1 MKSVTVPDQA
11 RRFGRAQMSSKG
23 QVGIMER
30 KDIIRAIMEKEYQI
44 SPEAVELIYSS
55 NSPEDL
61 LKYVLSTVDD
71 SVIVIGIEHINLE
84 GFAAYGKASTLNYT
98 KKEKNPD
105 DTEYEK
111 KPDFKTLAGEF
122 PSDKINALDTE
133 KKKILSGAPILS
145 SIPSNPSSESDSFL
159 VPNSLSESALSS
171 ESDVVIT
178 TPESIIKSL
187 QDSVP
192 DSISVQDMA
201 PDMAYEP
208 APDILNTLHTPDT
221 PNTLNTPDTQS
232 NVVSSDEASASHLAS
247 ASLSSVKAA
256 PPPFSSHPSQAV
268 NRSSS
273 FFGQGNSLPPSPSNR
288 IFRKES
294 TSSFSGIE
302 FFSGSKNEEYKH
314 YPGRNPVTVFSDIT
328 GHSTCVGEYMQFVQY
343 FRDRYSRLSEI
354 IRGRINARPI
364 ESLKRRSFRRGG
376 DGGSEEISIIG
387 MVSDISSTTNGHKI
401 LSLEDPTGSFPVLI
415 RNSDKELFEF
425 ASKILLDEI
434 IGVTG
439 SVTNDGSL
447 MLATKLIQPD
457 IPNNIQRRTGSH
469 GKAVLISDVHVGSS
483 QFMEDAW
490 LDFLDFLKGESDSES
505 MRELAA
511 SIRYLVVAG
520 DIVDGIGIYPDQ
532 EMELEILDVYE
543 QYRKAAEY
551 FREIPEHIRIII
563 SPGNH
568 DAVRQAEPQPA
579 LPENLQAYFPQNI
592 VFVGNPAFL
601 ELDGVRILIY
611 HGRSIDDLVAS
622 IPGVSYQEPAGAVL
636 EMLKR
641 RHLAPTYGSRVSIS
655 PEKKDYFI
663 IDPVPD
669 IIHTGHVHTLGVQR
683 YKNVLLINSGTWQG
697 QTEFQKRVNLVPV
710 PARVPIVDLRDFDVK
725 ILAFD

>member
-1 MKSVTVPDQA
+1 MEKLISE
-11 RRFGRAQMSSKG
+11 G
-23 QVGIMER
+23 QVESMER
-30 KDIIRAIMEKEYQI
+30 SDIIRAVMEKEYQI
-44 SPEAVELIYSS
+44 SPEAVELIHSS

-61 LKYVLSTVDD
+61 LKHVLSAVDD
-71 SVIVIGIEHINLE
+71 SVIVIGVKHIDLE
-84 GFAAYGKASTLNYT
+84 GFAAPGKASNLAYLENESNPGFETSSEKLPSNKIETIFSEEMEGHSGVSTLHSRSVN
-98 KKEKNPD
+98 
-105 DTEYEK
+105 
-111 KPDFKTLAGEF
+111 
-122 PSDKINALDTE
+122 
-133 KKKILSGAPILS
+133 LS
-145 SIPSNPSSESDSFL
+145 SDPDLSLESDSVL
-159 VPNSLSESALSS
+159 EPASSS
-171 ESDVVIT
+171 ECSLPLELDTLIAA
-178 TPESIIKSL
+178 PDPIIKSS
-187 QDSVP
+187 QNP
-192 DSISVQDMA
+192 ENNPISVLETVPNMA
-201 PDMAYEP
+201 CDPVQEIQSDTASSGEISTSYVASSSLPEIK
-208 APDILNTLHTPDT
+208 AVTP
-221 PNTLNTPDTQS
+221 
-232 NVVSSDEASASHLAS
+232 V
-247 ASLSSVKAA
+247 LSSH
-256 PPPFSSHPSQAV
+256 SSQPV
-268 NRSSS
+268 NRPASS
-273 FFGQGNSLPPSPSNR
+273 FFGQGDSVPSIFSNR
-288 IFRKES
+288 VLRAN
-294 TSSFSGIE
+294 SSSSASGRAL
-302 FFSGSKNEEYKH
+302 FSGSRDEYKH
-314 YPGRNPVTVFSDIT
+314 YPGRNPVTVISDIT

-354 IRGRINARPI
+354 IRGRTNARPI
-364 ESLKRRSFRRGG
+364 ESLKRKSFRRGG

-401 LSLEDPTGSFPVLI
+401 LSLEDPTGSFSVLI
-415 RNSDKELFEF
+415 RNSDKELFEL
-425 ASKILLDEI
+425 ASRILLDEV

-447 MLATKLIQPD
+447 MIATKLIQPD
-457 IPNNIQRRTGSH
+457 VPNNIQRRTGSH

-483 QFMEDAW
+483 QFLEDSW

-520 DIVDGIGIYPDQ
+520 DLVDGIGIYPDQ
-532 EMELEILDVYE
+532 EMELDILNVYE

-551 FREIPEHIRIII
+551 FREIPEHIRVIL

-568 DAVRQAEPQPA
+568 DSVRQAEPQPA
-579 LPENLQAYFPQNI
+579 LPESIQADFPENVI
-592 VFVGNPAFL
+592 FVGNPAL
-601 ELDGVRILIY
+601 VELDGVQILIY

-655 PEKKDYFI
+655 PEKRDYFV

-683 YKNVLLINSGTWQG
+683 YKNVLLVNSGTWQD

-710 PARVPIVDLRDFDVK
+710 PAKVPIVDLGDFDVK

>member
-1 MKSVTVPDQA
+1 
-11 RRFGRAQMSSKG
+11 
-23 QVGIMER
+23 ME
-30 KDIIRAIMEKEYQI
+30 KNNIIRVVMEKEYQI
-44 SPEAVELIYSS
+44 SPEAVELIHSS
-55 NSPEDL
+55 NSPEEL
-61 LKYVLSTVDD
+61 LKYVLSTVND
-71 SVIVIGIEHINLE
+71 SVIVIGIEDIDLE
-84 GFAAYGKASTLNYT
+84 GFATSGKPSKLIYT
-98 KKEKNPD
+98 GNGKNPGFE
-105 DTEYEK
+105 TSS
-111 KPDFKTLAGEF
+111 GEL
-122 PSDKINALDTE
+122 PSDKIQAPYPE
-133 KKKILSGAPILS
+133 ERKILSGASILS
-145 SIPSNPSSESDSFL
+145 SRSGNPSPEPDLFLKTDPSSE
-159 VPNSLSESALSS
+159 PHLSPESALSS
-171 ESDVVIT
+171 EPDAVISVSDR
-178 TPESIIKSL
+178 IIKSS
-187 QDSVP
+187 QDPASDAISVP
-192 DSISVQDMA
+192 DIVPDNMA
-201 PDMAYEP
+201 PDKIVPDMAYEP
-208 APDILNTLHTPDT
+208 VL
-221 PNTLNTPDTQS
+221 DTQQGT
-232 NVVSSDEASASHLAS
+232 VSSEEISALYPTSH
-247 ASLSSVKAA
+247 SLSSVKASLQV
-256 PPPFSSHPSQAV
+256 FSSHSSQAV
-268 NRSSS
+268 NRSASS
-273 FFGQGNSLPPSPSNR
+273 FFGQGNSLPSSPSNR
-288 IFRKES
+288 IFRADP
-294 TSSFSGIE
+294 SSSGSGNGL
-302 FFSGSKNEEYKH
+302 FSGSRDEYKH
-314 YPGRNPVTVFSDIT
+314 YPGRNPVTVISDIT
-328 GHSTCVGEYMQFVQY
+328 GRSTCVGEYMQFVQY

-354 IRGRINARPI
+354 IRGRTNARPI
-364 ESLKRRSFRRGG
+364 ESLKRRSFRRGS

-401 LSLEDPTGSFPVLI
+401 FSLEDPTGSFSVLI
-415 RNSDKELFEF
+415 RNSDKELFEL
-425 ASKILLDEI
+425 ASRILLDEV

-457 IPNNIQRRTGSH
+457 APNNVQRRTGSH

-483 QFMEDAW
+483 QFLEDAW

-520 DIVDGIGIYPDQ
+520 DLVDGIGIYPDQ
-532 EMELEILDVYE
+532 EMELDILNVYE

-551 FREIPEHIRIII
+551 FREIPEHIRVII

-579 LPENLQAYFPQNI
+579 LPESIQADFPQNVI
-592 VFVGNPAFL
+592 FVGNPAL
-601 ELDGVRILIY
+601 VELDGIRVLIY

-683 YKNVLLINSGTWQG
+683 YKNVLLVNSGTWQD
-697 QTEFQKRVNLVPV
+697 QTEFQKRVNLMPV
-710 PARVPIVDLRDFDVK
+710 PAKVPIVDLGDFDVK

>member
-1 MKSVTVPDQA
+1 
-11 RRFGRAQMSSKG
+11 
-23 QVGIMER
+23 MEK
-30 KDIIRAIMEKEYQI
+30 KDIIRAVMEKEYQI
-44 SPEAVELIYSS
+44 SPEAMELILSS
-55 NSPEDL
+55 NFPEDL
-61 LKYVLSTVDD
+61 LRYVLSTVDD
-71 SVIVIGIEHINLE
+71 SVIVIGIEHIDLE
-84 GFAAYGKASTLNYT
+84 GFVASGKASKQNYT
-98 KKEKNPD
+98 GNGKNPDHAENSKNPD
-105 DTEYEK
+105 DTENEK
-111 KPDFKTLAGEF
+111 KLGFKTSAGES
-122 PSDKINALDTE
+122 PSDKIHAPSRE
-133 KKKILSGAPILS
+133 ERKILSGASILS
-145 SIPSNPSSESDSFL
+145 SRSDNPSCESDSFL
-159 VPNSLSESALSS
+159 VPDPLSESTLSS
-171 ESDVVIT
+171 KPDIVIAALDPT
-178 TPESIIKSL
+178 IKSSR
-187 QDSVP
+187 DSVS
-192 DSISVQDMA
+192 DSISVQDMVS
-201 PDMAYEP
+201 DTAYEP
-208 APDILNTLHTPDT
+208 SPNILDNPDT
-221 PNTLNTPDTQS
+221 LDTKS
-232 NVVSSDEASASHLAS
+232 SVVSSDEASASYLVS
-247 ASLSSVKAA
+247 DSISSVKAA
-256 PPPFSSHPSQAV
+256 PSTFSSHSSQAI
-268 NRSSS
+268 NGSTSS
-273 FFGQGNSLPPSPSNR
+273 FFGQENSPHSSPLNR

-294 TSSFSGIE
+294 SPFTSEKGL
-302 FFSGSKNEEYKH
+302 FSGSRDEYKH
-314 YPGRNPVTVFSDIT
+314 YPGKNPVTVVSDIT

-343 FRDRYSRLSEI
+343 FRDRYSRISEI
-354 IRGRINARPI
+354 IRGRINALPI

-376 DGGSEEISIIG
+376 DGSSEEISIIG

-401 LSLEDPTGSFPVLI
+401 LSLEDPTGSFSVLI

-457 IPNNIQRRTGSH
+457 VPNNVQRRIESH
-469 GKAVLISDVHVGSS
+469 GKAILISDVHVGSS

-532 EMELEILDVYE
+532 EMELDILDVYD

-551 FREIPEHIRIII
+551 LREIPEHIRVII

-579 LPENLQAYFPQNI
+579 LPENIQAYFPQNI

-622 IPGVSYQEPAGAVL
+622 IPGISYQEPAGAVL

-683 YKNVLLINSGTWQG
+683 YKNVLLVNSGTWQG

-710 PARVPIVDLRDFDVK
+710 PARVPIVDLENFDVK

>member
-1 MKSVTVPDQA
+1 
-11 RRFGRAQMSSKG
+11 
-23 QVGIMER
+23 MER
-30 KDIIRAIMEKEYQI
+30 KDIIRAVMEKEYQI

-61 LKYVLSTVDD
+61 LKYILSTVND
-71 SVIVIGIEHINLE
+71 SVIVIGVEDIDIE
-84 GFAAYGKASTLNYT
+84 GFAAFS
-98 KKEKNPD
+98 
-105 DTEYEK
+105 
-111 KPDFKTLAGEF
+111 AGES
-122 PSDKINALDTE
+122 PSDKINALVPE
-133 KKKILSGAPILS
+133 ERKILSGVSILS
-145 SIPSNPSSESDSFL
+145 SRSGNPSSESDSFL
-159 VPNSLSESALSS
+159 VPDPLSEPVLSS
-171 ESDVVIT
+171 EPDVIT
-178 TPESIIKSL
+178 AAPDPSIKPS

-192 DSISVQDMA
+192 DSSVQDMVLDKAYESA
-201 PDMAYEP
+201 PDT
-208 APDILNTLHTPDT
+208 PDASNTPDT
-221 PNTLNTPDTQS
+221 PNIPDTLDVQS
-232 NVVSSDEASASHLAS
+232 GNVLSDEDSASNLAS
-247 ASLSSVKAA
+247 DSLSSAKAA
-256 PPPFSSHPSQAV
+256 SPTFSSHSSLAV
-268 NRSSS
+268 NRSASS
-273 FFGQGNSLPPSPSNR
+273 FFGQGNSLSSFPSNR
-288 IFRKES
+288 SFRTEP
-294 TSSFSGIE
+294 SSSASERGI
-302 FFSGSKNEEYKH
+302 FSGSRDEYKH
-314 YPGRNPVTVFSDIT
+314 YPGRNPVTVVSDIT

-401 LSLEDPTGSFPVLI
+401 LSLEDPTGSFSVLI
-415 RNSDKELFEF
+415 RNSDKELFEL
-425 ASKILLDEI
+425 ASKIILDEV

-439 SVTNDGSL
+439 SITNDGSL

-457 IPNNIQRRTGSH
+457 VPNNVQRRTGSH

-483 QFMEDAW
+483 QFMEDSW
-490 LDFLDFLKGESDSES
+490 LDFLDFLKGESDSED

-511 SIRYLVVAG
+511 SVRYLVVAG

-532 EMELEILDVYE
+532 EMELDILDVYE

-551 FREIPEHIRIII
+551 FREIPEHIRVII

-579 LPENLQAYFPQNI
+579 LPESIQAYFPENF

-601 ELDGVRILIY
+601 ELDGVRLLIY
-611 HGRSIDDLVAS
+611 HGRSIDDLVATV
-622 IPGVSYQEPAGAVL
+622 PGVSYQEPAGAVL
-636 EMLKR
+636 EMLKC

-683 YKNVLLINSGTWQG
+683 YKNVLLVNSGTWQG

-710 PARVPIVDLRDFDVK
+710 PARVPIVDLEDFDVK

>member
-1 MKSVTVPDQA
+1 MALMPEQDERT
-11 RRFGRAQMSSKG
+11 GRVQISQKV
-23 QVGIMER
+23 QVKTMER
-30 KDIIRAIMEKEYQI
+30 NDIIRAVMEKAYQI
-44 SPEAVELIYSS
+44 SPEAVELILSS
-55 NSPEDL
+55 DYPEDL
-61 LKYVLSTVDD
+61 LEYVISTVSD
-71 SVIVIGIEHINLE
+71 SIIVIGIEDIDLQ
-84 GFAAYGKASTLNYT
+84 GFAVLGKASKLIYT
-98 KKEKNPD
+98 GGGEH
-105 DTEYEK
+105 
-111 KPDFKTLAGEF
+111 PDFETSSGLESIF
-122 PSDKINALDTE
+122 PSEPVVSPDPDSVIVSPGPAIKI
-133 KKKILSGAPILS
+133 SQGP
-145 SIPSNPSSESDSFL
+145 
-159 VPNSLSESALSS
+159 V
-171 ESDVVIT
+171 SDVI
-178 TPESIIKSL
+178 
-187 QDSVP
+187 SVP
-192 DSISVQDMA
+192 DIV
-201 PDMAYEP
+201 
-208 APDILNTLHTPDT
+208 PDITHNTSYETA
-221 PNTLNTPDTQS
+221 PDTQS
-232 NVVSSDEASASHLAS
+232 NASSSEEVPDSYLISNS
-247 ASLSSVKAA
+247 PSIVKAT
-256 PPPFSSHPSQAV
+256 PPTFSSSSSQAI
-268 NRSSS
+268 NRSASS
-273 FFGQGNSLPPSPSNR
+273 FFGQGNSLPSSPSNR
-288 IFRKES
+288 IFRAES
-294 TSSFSGIE
+294 SSVSGSGI
-302 FFSGSKNEEYKH
+302 FSSSRDEYKH
-314 YPGRNPVTVFSDIT
+314 YPGRNPVTVISDIT
-328 GHSTCVGEYMQFVQY
+328 GYSTCVGEYMQFVQY

-354 IRGRINARPI
+354 IRGRSNARPI

-387 MVSDISSTTNGHKI
+387 MVSDVSSTTNGHKI
-401 LSLEDPTGSFPVLI
+401 LSLEDPTGSFSVLI
-415 RNSDKELFEF
+415 RNSDKELFEQ
-425 ASKILLDEI
+425 ASRVLLDEV

-457 IPNNIQRRTGSH
+457 VPNNVQRRTRSH

-483 QFMEDAW
+483 QFLEDAW

-520 DIVDGIGIYPDQ
+520 DLVDGIGIYPDQ
-532 EMELEILDVYE
+532 EMELDILNVYE

-551 FREIPEHIRIII
+551 FREIPEHIRVII

-579 LPENLQAYFPQNI
+579 LPENIQADFPENVI
-592 VFVGNPAFL
+592 FVGNPAL
-601 ELDGVRILIY
+601 VELDGVRILIY

-683 YKNVLLINSGTWQG
+683 YKNVLLVNSGTWQD
-697 QTEFQKRVNLVPV
+697 QTEFQKRVNLMPV
-710 PARVPIVDLRDFDVK
+710 PARVPIVDLEDFDVK

>member
-1 MKSVTVPDQA
+1 MSETDYSA
-11 RRFGRAQMSSKG
+11 RAGHERFGRAHVSLKG

-30 KDIIRAIMEKEYQI
+30 KDIIRVVMEKEYQI

-61 LKYVLSTVDD
+61 LRYVLLTVND
-71 SVIVIGIEHINLE
+71 SVIVIGVEDIDLE
-84 GFAAYGKASTLNYT
+84 GFVAFS
-98 KKEKNPD
+98 
-105 DTEYEK
+105 
-111 KPDFKTLAGEF
+111 AGES
-122 PSDKINALDTE
+122 PSDKIHTSSTE
-133 KKKILSGAPILS
+133 ERKILSGASILS
-145 SIPSNPSSESDSFL
+145 SRSDNPSSEPDSFL
-159 VPNSLSESALSS
+159 VPDPLSESVLSL
-171 ESDVVIT
+171 EPDVIT
-178 TPESIIKSL
+178 AAPNPSIKSS

-192 DSISVQDMA
+192 DSSVQDMVL
-201 PDMAYEP
+201 DKAYEP
-208 APDILNTLHTPDT
+208 APDTPDASNTPDT
-221 PNTLNTPDTQS
+221 PNIPNTLDTQS
-232 NVVSSDEASASHLAS
+232 GTALSDEASASDFVS
-247 ASLSSVKAA
+247 ESISLVKAT
-256 PPPFSSHPSQAV
+256 PQIFSSHSSLDV
-268 NRSSS
+268 NRSASS
-273 FFGQGNSLPPSPSNR
+273 FFGQENSLSSFPSNR
-288 IFRKES
+288 SFRTEP
-294 TSSFSGIE
+294 SSSASERGVFSD
-302 FFSGSKNEEYKH
+302 SRDEYKH
-314 YPGRNPVTVFSDIT
+314 YPGKNPVTVVSDIT

-364 ESLKRRSFRRGG
+364 ESLKRRNFRRGG

-401 LSLEDPTGSFPVLI
+401 LSLEDPTGSFSVLI
-415 RNSDKELFEF
+415 RNSDKELFEL
-425 ASKILLDEI
+425 ASKILLDEV

-439 SVTNDGSL
+439 SITNDGSL

-457 IPNNIQRRTGSH
+457 VPNNVQRRTGSH

-490 LDFLDFLKGESDSES
+490 LDFLDFLKGESDSED

-511 SIRYLVVAG
+511 SVRYLVVAG

-532 EMELEILDVYE
+532 ELELDILDVYE

-551 FREIPEHIRIII
+551 FREIPEHIRVII

-579 LPENLQAYFPQNI
+579 LPESIQAYFPENI

-601 ELDGVRILIY
+601 ELDGVRLLIY
-611 HGRSIDDLVAS
+611 HGRSIDDLVATV
-622 IPGVSYQEPAGAVL
+622 PGVSYQEPAGAVL

-683 YKNVLLINSGTWQG
+683 YKNVLLVNSGTWQG

-710 PARVPIVDLRDFDVK
+710 PARVPIVDLENFDVK

>member
-1 MKSVTVPDQA
+1 
-11 RRFGRAQMSSKG
+11 
-23 QVGIMER
+23 MEK
-30 KDIIRAIMEKEYQI
+30 KDIIRAVMEKEYQI
-44 SPEAVELIYSS
+44 SPEAMELILSS
-55 NSPEDL
+55 NFPENL
-61 LKYVLSTVDD
+61 LRYILSTVDD
-71 SVIVIGIEHINLE
+71 SVIVIGIEHIDIE
-84 GFAAYGKASTLNYT
+84 GFAASGKASKQNYT
-98 KKEKNPD
+98 GNGKNPDHAENGKNPD
-105 DTEYEK
+105 DTENEK
-111 KPDFKTLAGEF
+111 KVGFKTSAGES
-122 PSDKINALDTE
+122 PSDKIHAPSRE
-133 KKKILSGAPILS
+133 ERKILSGASILS
-145 SIPSNPSSESDSFL
+145 SRSDNPSCESDSFL
-159 VPNSLSESALSS
+159 VPDPLSESTLSS
-171 ESDVVIT
+171 KPDIVIAALDPT
-178 TPESIIKSL
+178 IKSSR
-187 QDSVP
+187 DSVS
-192 DSISVQDMA
+192 DSISVQDMV
-201 PDMAYEP
+201 PDTAYEP
-208 APDILNTLHTPDT
+208 SPNILDNPDT
-221 PNTLNTPDTQS
+221 LDTKS
-232 NVVSSDEASASHLAS
+232 SVVSSDEASASYLVS
-247 ASLSSVKAA
+247 DSISSVKAA
-256 PPPFSSHPSQAV
+256 PSTFSSHSSQAI
-268 NRSSS
+268 NGSTSS
-273 FFGQGNSLPPSPSNR
+273 FFGQENSPHSSPLNR

-294 TSSFSGIE
+294 SPFASEKGL
-302 FFSGSKNEEYKH
+302 FSGSRDEYKH
-314 YPGRNPVTVFSDIT
+314 YPGKNPVTVVSDIT

-343 FRDRYSRLSEI
+343 FRDRYSRISEI

-401 LSLEDPTGSFPVLI
+401 LSLEDPTGSFSVLI

-457 IPNNIQRRTGSH
+457 VPNNVQRRIESY
-469 GKAVLISDVHVGSS
+469 GKAILISDVHVGSS

-532 EMELEILDVYE
+532 EMELDILDVYD

-551 FREIPEHIRIII
+551 LREIPEHIRVII

-579 LPENLQAYFPQNI
+579 LPENIQAYFPQNI

-622 IPGVSYQEPAGAVL
+622 IPGISYQEPAGAVL

-683 YKNVLLINSGTWQG
+683 YKNVLLVNSGTWQG

-710 PARVPIVDLRDFDVK
+710 PARVPIVDLENFDVK